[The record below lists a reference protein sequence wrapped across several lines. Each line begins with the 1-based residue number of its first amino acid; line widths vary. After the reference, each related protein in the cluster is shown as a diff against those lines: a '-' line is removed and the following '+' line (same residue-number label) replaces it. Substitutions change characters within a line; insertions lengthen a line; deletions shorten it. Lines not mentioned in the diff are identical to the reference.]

1 MCRSIGVF
9 MKSLLCCL
17 FMVCALQVQA
27 QERGTAD
34 EAKALVTKGLD
45 HVKAVGLEKAMK
57 DFTEN
62 TDGKWR
68 SKDLY
73 LFANN
78 FSGLMLAHGTN
89 KARVGQDTLAL
100 KDGSG
105 KEFVKE
111 MIAIAKDKGT
121 GWVDYTFT
129 DPVTKKLMPK
139 SGYIARVSGQDALL
153 GVGVVKQ

>member
-1 MCRSIGVF
+1 MGVF
-9 MKSLLCCL
+9 LKSILACVLVV
-17 FMVCALQVQA
+17 FALSAQA
-27 QERGTAD
+27 QERGNAD
-34 EAKALVTKGLD
+34 EAKALVGKALE
-45 HVKAVGLEKAMK
+45 HVKAVGMDKAMK

-68 SKDLY
+68 NKDLY

-78 FSGLMLAHGTN
+78 FAGLMLAHGTN
-89 KARVGQDTLAL
+89 KALVGQDTIAL

-111 MIAIAKDKGT
+111 MVGVAKDKGT
-121 GWVDYTFT
+121 GTVDYTFT
-129 DPVTKKLMPK
+129 DPVTKKLVPK
-139 SGYIARVSGQDALL
+139 VGYVARVPGQEALV

>member
-1 MCRSIGVF
+1 MRKSIGVF
-9 MKSLLCCL
+9 LKSILACV
-17 FMVCALQVQA
+17 FVVCALSAQA
-27 QERGTAD
+27 QERGSAD
-34 EAKALVTKGLD
+34 EAKAMLGKALE
-45 HVKAVGLEKAMK
+45 HVKAVGMDKAMK

-68 SKDLY
+68 NKDLY

-89 KARVGQDTLAL
+89 KALVGQDTIAL

-111 MIAIAKDKGT
+111 MIAVAKDKGT
-121 GWVDYTFT
+121 GSVEYTFT
-129 DPVTKKLMPK
+129 DSVTKKLAPK
-139 SGYIARVSGQDALL
+139 TGYVSRVPGQEALL